1 MSDNYLLTWE
11 TDSGSAEELELA
23 LKDIP
28 YDSVETRGADG
39 NIHGM
44 LWMLALQVGKPVLEK
59 IGAFVDKHL
68 TGFMQSRKVGKVTL
82 KKDGQIIIEGATVGQ
97 IKKILEQLE
106 QQSSPT

>member
-1 MSDNYLLTWE
+1 
-11 TDSGSAEELELA
+11 
-23 LKDIP
+23 
-28 YDSVETRGADG
+28 
-39 NIHGM
+39 
-44 LWMLALQVGKPVLEK
+44 
-59 IGAFVDKHL
+59 VDKHL